1 MTGAVRSIFGGSEG
15 APAQAAEAIAP
26 EAAAPEAGPANQ
38 AIEARTGDVA
48 LREQSLGQR
57 AAAAGATRSGNDAD
71 LLGYVL
77 PKKRTASRTILG

>member
-15 APAQAAEAIAP
+15 APAQAAKAI
-26 EAAAPEAGPANQ
+26 APEAGPANPT
-38 AIEARTGDVA
+38 IEARTGDVA

-71 LLGYVL
+71 LLGYAL